1 MSKELACAN
10 TVGALAWITT
20 DRETVELFGP
30 IKPKIT
36 AKATTARRMIKSV
49 LSALMVV
56 GFSESC
62 DFSRK
67 RAVQFHCVTYPWHD
81 FPLVPKKIEMRPF
94 PTRPVHFFTLLP
106 LLTMLA
112 FSLPACKSSSPAGAK
127 VKMPFTGNKYESNN
141 RFFRGTGSGVSV
153 KQNIARG
160 KADIDAKNQLAAQV
174 KTNIRTVTDQYLGQ
188 TENAEAT
195 EVADKFQ
202 SLVREVMNTEMADL
216 RKVGE
221 ETRYNETSQ
230 GIHAVRGLP
239 RKQKK
244 NAMFRFM
251 KKQAK
256 TDDKINDVTRRID
269 EILDEEIK
277 KADAEDRLIEHPL
290 P

>member
-1 MSKELACAN
+1 
-10 TVGALAWITT
+10 
-20 DRETVELFGP
+20 
-30 IKPKIT
+30 
-36 AKATTARRMIKSV
+36 
-49 LSALMVV
+49 
-56 GFSESC
+56 
-62 DFSRK
+62 
-67 RAVQFHCVTYPWHD
+67 
-81 FPLVPKKIEMRPF
+81 MRPF

-221 ETRYNETSQ
+221 ETRYNETTKEYTQ
-230 GIHAVRGLP
+230 YVAYEI
-239 RKQKK
+239 KK

-256 TDDKINDVTRRID
+256 TDDKINDVTRKRID

-277 KADAEDRLIEHPL
+277 KADAEDHD
-290 P
+290 